1 MNERLC
7 HLLYALGISANYNGF
22 HCICDAV
29 EIAANNSQALTA
41 VTKHIYLQI
50 AKQRSTSWKAVE
62 RNIRSCVDIFW
73 SAEPGKLQQLTG
85 CSVHDKPT
93 SAQFIAPLTH
103 YLIDLL
109 TIYVQ
114 RCGKSQNGLATPLLS
129 FFVSHI

>member
-22 HCICDAV
+22 YCICDAV
-29 EIAANNSQALTA
+29 EIAVNNPQALTS

-73 SAEPGKLQQLTG
+73 SSEPGKLQQLTG

-93 SAQFIAPLTH
+93 SAQFIAILTH
-103 YLIDLL
+103 YL
-109 TIYVQ
+109 T
-114 RCGKSQNGLATPLLS
+114 S
-129 FFVSHI
+129 